1 MITQEQLKQGAEL
14 KRILL
19 EQAWSNPEFKSKLI
33 AEPRKA
39 ISLMIGDN
47 NSSIQSN
54 KKIVVEDQTDK
65 SIIYI
70 NIPFMPNLDE
80 LELTQEQLEMVSGGA
95 STWGCV
101 IAVVDTVVSLFSG
114 SGGDDN
120 SKSNTNVQ
128 VGSNNSNTQ
137 S

>member
-1 MITQEQLKQGAEL
+1 MITQEQQKQGAEL

-70 NIPFMPNLDE
+70 NIPFMPNLDK
-80 LELTQEQLEMVSGGA
+80 LELTQEQ
-95 STWGCV
+95 
-101 IAVVDTVVSLFSG
+101 
-114 SGGDDN
+114 
-120 SKSNTNVQ
+120 
-128 VGSNNSNTQ
+128 
-137 S
+137 